1 MTGKIIGTGSYLP
14 ELVWDNHKLTEWL
27 DTNDEWIRERTGI
40 AQRHISKEMGVSGM
54 ALEAAKKAMED
65 ADKAGLGAEDLDA
78 IFVCS
83 VTPDIMVP
91 SIACEIQKELGAVNA
106 FAYDINAACSGF
118 VFAYNM
124 AVAYMETGMIEN
136 ALIIGSEQLSSML
149 DWNDRSSCILFGD
162 GAGAVVVTAC
172 EQKGAAVMHSDGA
185 SGEALQCMT
194 GGKLSMEGQKVFR
207 FALKRVP
214 EVVEEILVKME
225 MEKDK
230 KFPAYFYEF
239 AELYL
244 NTPDEERWGLEDKLH
259 GFYYNHAMKSG
270 NPFVSAWFELNL
282 DVNNILAAMTARK
295 YKMDVAKVPVGEN
308 LVAEALRSSNARDFG
323 LADDLEYFEQ
333 LVRINDTVDLVE
345 REKKIDLLKWNWMED
360 NTFFNYFTIEKIFVF
375 LMKLEMI
382 ERWVSL
388 DKDKGNELFRQLIDQ
403 LKDEVQIPQEFRK

>member
-1 MTGKIIGTGSYLP
+1 MTNYYCLVTGLP
-14 ELVWDNHKLTEWL
+14 EL
-27 DTNDEWIRERTGI
+27 
-40 AQRHISKEMGVSGM
+40 S
-54 ALEAAKKAMED
+54 LED
-65 ADKAGLGAEDLDA
+65 
-78 IFVCS
+78 
-83 VTPDIMVP
+83 
-91 SIACEIQKELGAVNA
+91 
-106 FAYDINAACSGF
+106 
-118 VFAYNM
+118 
-124 AVAYMETGMIEN
+124 
-136 ALIIGSEQLSSML
+136 
-149 DWNDRSSCILFGD
+149 
-162 GAGAVVVTAC
+162 
-172 EQKGAAVMHSDGA
+172 
-185 SGEALQCMT
+185 
-194 GGKLSMEGQKVFR
+194 GKLSYTVANFKTEIYPELSKADKKLVDLFY
-207 FALKRVP
+207 LKFDNRNLLTLLKDKEASVDTSLGNYSAD
-214 EVVEEILVKME
+214 ELLSVIASIKEETAP
-225 MEKDK
+225 DK

-388 DKDKGNELFRQLIDQ
+388 DKEKGNELFRQLIDQ
-403 LKDEVQIPQEFRK
+403 LKDEVQIPQEFRNK

>member
-1 MTGKIIGTGSYLP
+1 MTNYYCLVTGLP
-14 ELVWDNHKLTEWL
+14 EL
-27 DTNDEWIRERTGI
+27 
-40 AQRHISKEMGVSGM
+40 S
-54 ALEAAKKAMED
+54 LED
-65 ADKAGLGAEDLDA
+65 
-78 IFVCS
+78 
-83 VTPDIMVP
+83 
-91 SIACEIQKELGAVNA
+91 
-106 FAYDINAACSGF
+106 
-118 VFAYNM
+118 
-124 AVAYMETGMIEN
+124 
-136 ALIIGSEQLSSML
+136 
-149 DWNDRSSCILFGD
+149 
-162 GAGAVVVTAC
+162 
-172 EQKGAAVMHSDGA
+172 
-185 SGEALQCMT
+185 
-194 GGKLSMEGQKVFR
+194 GKLSYTVANFKTEIYPELSKADKKLVDLFY
-207 FALKRVP
+207 LKFDNRNLLTLLKDKEASVDTSLGNYSAD
-214 EVVEEILVKME
+214 ELLSVIASIKEETAP
-225 MEKDK
+225 DK

-259 GFYYNHAMKSG
+259 GLYYNHAMKSG

-388 DKDKGNELFRQLIDQ
+388 DKEKGNELFRQLIDQ

>member
-1 MTGKIIGTGSYLP
+1 MTNYYCLVTGLP
-14 ELVWDNHKLTEWL
+14 EL
-27 DTNDEWIRERTGI
+27 
-40 AQRHISKEMGVSGM
+40 S
-54 ALEAAKKAMED
+54 LED
-65 ADKAGLGAEDLDA
+65 
-78 IFVCS
+78 
-83 VTPDIMVP
+83 
-91 SIACEIQKELGAVNA
+91 
-106 FAYDINAACSGF
+106 
-118 VFAYNM
+118 
-124 AVAYMETGMIEN
+124 
-136 ALIIGSEQLSSML
+136 
-149 DWNDRSSCILFGD
+149 
-162 GAGAVVVTAC
+162 
-172 EQKGAAVMHSDGA
+172 
-185 SGEALQCMT
+185 
-194 GGKLSMEGQKVFR
+194 GKLSYTVANFKTEIYPELSKADKKLVDLFY
-207 FALKRVP
+207 LKFDNRNLLTLLKDKEASVDTSLGNYSAD
-214 EVVEEILVKME
+214 ELLSVIASIKEETAP
-225 MEKDK
+225 DK

-259 GFYYNHAMKSG
+259 GFYYNHAMKCG

-295 YKMDVAKVPVGEN
+295 YKMEVAKVPVGEN

-333 LVRINDTVDLVE
+333 LVRINDTADLVE

-388 DKDKGNELFRQLIDQ
+388 DKEKGNELFRQLIDQ

>member
-1 MTGKIIGTGSYLP
+1 MTNYYCLVTGLP
-14 ELVWDNHKLTEWL
+14 EL
-27 DTNDEWIRERTGI
+27 
-40 AQRHISKEMGVSGM
+40 S
-54 ALEAAKKAMED
+54 LED
-65 ADKAGLGAEDLDA
+65 
-78 IFVCS
+78 
-83 VTPDIMVP
+83 
-91 SIACEIQKELGAVNA
+91 
-106 FAYDINAACSGF
+106 
-118 VFAYNM
+118 
-124 AVAYMETGMIEN
+124 
-136 ALIIGSEQLSSML
+136 
-149 DWNDRSSCILFGD
+149 
-162 GAGAVVVTAC
+162 
-172 EQKGAAVMHSDGA
+172 
-185 SGEALQCMT
+185 
-194 GGKLSMEGQKVFR
+194 GKLSYTVANFKTEIYPELSKADKKLVDLFY
-207 FALKRVP
+207 LKFDNRNLLTLLKDKEASVDTSLGNYSVD
-214 EVVEEILVKME
+214 ELLSVIASIKEETAP
-225 MEKDK
+225 DK

-295 YKMDVAKVPVGEN
+295 YKMDVARVPVGEN

-333 LVRINDTVDLVE
+333 LVRINDTIDLVE

-388 DKDKGNELFRQLIDQ
+388 DKEKGNELFRQLIDQ

>member
-1 MTGKIIGTGSYLP
+1 MTNYYCLVTGLP
-14 ELVWDNHKLTEWL
+14 EL
-27 DTNDEWIRERTGI
+27 
-40 AQRHISKEMGVSGM
+40 S
-54 ALEAAKKAMED
+54 LED
-65 ADKAGLGAEDLDA
+65 
-78 IFVCS
+78 
-83 VTPDIMVP
+83 
-91 SIACEIQKELGAVNA
+91 
-106 FAYDINAACSGF
+106 
-118 VFAYNM
+118 
-124 AVAYMETGMIEN
+124 
-136 ALIIGSEQLSSML
+136 
-149 DWNDRSSCILFGD
+149 
-162 GAGAVVVTAC
+162 
-172 EQKGAAVMHSDGA
+172 
-185 SGEALQCMT
+185 
-194 GGKLSMEGQKVFR
+194 GKLSYTVANFKTEIYPELSKADKKLVDLFY
-207 FALKRVP
+207 LKFDNRNLLTLLKDKEASVDTSLGNYSAD
-214 EVVEEILVKME
+214 ELLSVIASIKEETAP
-225 MEKDK
+225 DK

-259 GFYYNHAMKSG
+259 GFYYNHAMKCG

-295 YKMDVAKVPVGEN
+295 YKMEVAKVPVGEN

-388 DKDKGNELFRQLIDQ
+388 DKEKGNELFRQLIDQ